1 MVKYQKE
8 KEITF
13 ALLAQWTER
22 RSSKPQTTGSTPVWG
37 TKEFCKEF
45 RKILDKDEKLLYNY
59 YIIKNKKE
67 EIKIMSTMSVT
78 ELQKS
83 IKDSVVPCFMDAGM
97 SNMELIQIDNYKWI
111 VVTEVEGEQRFAEI
125 GITAKKA
132 DFTMEDACLAA
143 AKFAEKHEAAV
154 QREADRAAK
163 RAEKANAK
171 GESRN
176 SSGNLNKDY
185 TPYDERYANGDF

>member
-1 MVKYQKE
+1 
-8 KEITF
+8 
-13 ALLAQWTER
+13 
-22 RSSKPQTTGSTPVWG
+22 
-37 TKEFCKEF
+37 
-45 RKILDKDEKLLYNY
+45 
-59 YIIKNKKE
+59 
-67 EIKIMSTMSVT
+67 MSTMSVT
-78 ELQKS
+78 ELQRA
-83 IKDSVVPCFMDAGM
+83 IKDSVVPCMMNSGM

-132 DFTMEDACLAA
+132 DFTYDDACLAA
-143 AKFAEKHEAAV
+143 GKFAEKREAAI

-163 RAEKANAK
+163 RAEKANNK

-176 SSGNLNKDY
+176 SSGNLNAEY